1 MRTDTIWS
9 KKPKTGVPLGLA
21 ISIFYL
27 LFHFATASAQS
38 SADGSF
44 KHFQSALEYFPAPH
58 ELQIKTFL
66 EGAEAE
72 PQPDGL
78 ILIRDARLQRFHEDG
93 TLEMTVMTPS
103 CIFDAK
109 QQTVNSAGPIQ
120 VQMSDDKLFHEG
132 EGFAWRQT
140 NDWDLIISNRVR
152 TIVRGTLTNS
162 FTP

>member
-1 MRTDTIWS
+1 MQTSNTRS
-9 KKPKTGVPLGLA
+9 KRLNAGVPLGLVL
-21 ISIFYL
+21 ILDL
-27 LFHFATASAQS
+27 LFCLATALAQGTPN
-38 SADGSF
+38 GSF
-44 KHFQSALEYFPAPH
+44 KHFQAPLEYFPAPH
-58 ELQIKTFL
+58 DLQIKTFL

-78 ILIRDARLQRFHEDG
+78 ILIRDAKLQTFHEDG
-93 TLEMTVMTPS
+93 TRDMTVITPS

-132 EGFAWRQT
+132 KGFLWRQT
-140 NDWDLIISNRVR
+140 NNWDLIISNRVH